1 MDPFLLTVQKKS
13 KKATFACAR
22 AWSLNYRD
30 CLGDK
35 VGKISIKYISQI
47 TGIHH
52 TDVIS
57 QVAKNIE
64 DIDVDPDIIK
74 YSEEIGKKLSPY
86 LKEAKDKGIS
96 LKGTINDIQ

>member
-1 MDPFLLTVQKKS
+1 MNGLKEIMMPYLSQL
-13 KKATFACAR
+13 
-22 AWSLNYRD
+22 Y
-30 CLGDK
+30 K

-57 QVAKNIE
+57 LIAKNIE
-64 DIDVDPDIIK
+64 EIDVDPDLIK

-86 LKEAKDKGIS
+86 LKEAKDKGII
-96 LKGTINDIQ
+96 LKGTINQGFSQ